1 MFLQGLGTSADV
13 IGQMALLVLTG
24 YLMVRKNWL
33 SQGTM
38 TDLTRFLID
47 VVIPC
52 TFILSMVRSFSF
64 DLLEESLVLAL
75 ISAGWILLS
84 WGAGLGWFKLFPGDS
99 PTKDRAVTGMM
110 MISNSLYLP
119 LPVILAVTPVEFH
132 DQAVVYISIVS
143 LPSIIIMWT
152 IGVKLLG
159 GSAVVTGKER
169 LKRVLNPPIVSL
181 FAGILLSLIPG
192 FRESARNEP
201 GGVIPLTTI
210 FQAMNYLSRLLSPM
224 AMLILGGL
232 IASAKN
238 RSRIRIRYLLPLTLV
253 RLILVPAGVY
263 LIIQSGITGIPA
275 LAATVLI
282 LVAAA
287 PPATNHALIARRYNG
302 EWGLVASLQLI
313 THVIALVTLPVW
325 LSLGLG
331 F

>member
-1 MFLQGLGTSADV
+1 
-13 IGQMALLVLTG
+13 MALLVLAG

-47 VVIPC
+47 AVIPC
-52 TFILSMVRSFSF
+52 AFILSMIRSFSF
-64 DLLEESLVLAL
+64 DLLEESLILAV
-75 ISAGWILLS
+75 ISAGWIMLS
-84 WGAGLGWFKLFPGDS
+84 WAAGWGWFKLFPGDS
-99 PTKDRAVTGMM
+99 PTKDRAVTAMM

-119 LPVILAVTPVEFH
+119 LPVILAVTPEEFH
-132 DQAVVYISIVS
+132 DQAVVYISMVS

-152 IGVKLLG
+152 AGVKLLG
-159 GSAVVTGKER
+159 GSSVVTGRER
-169 LKRVLNPPIVSL
+169 MKRVFNPPLVSL
-181 FAGILLSLIPG
+181 FIGILLSQIPG
-192 FRESARNEP
+192 IRESARSEP
-201 GGVIPLTTI
+201 GAVIPLTTI

-224 AMLILGGL
+224 AMLILGGM
-232 IASAKN
+232 IASGRSGN
-238 RSRIRIRYLLPLTLV
+238 RVRLRYLLPLTLV
-253 RLILVPAGVY
+253 RLILVPAAVY

-287 PPATNHALIARRYNG
+287 PPATNHALIARRYHG

-313 THVIALVTLPVW
+313 THVIALITLPVW